1 MAVKTIGQDGLD
13 DLGIDEFNRLYWKGE
28 RVVTE
33 TMIDLPA
40 WVDFAVGAA
49 AVATVVIVLKNG
61 AQNPIV
67 RHINIKLTLGSVQIL
82 WRWHYRHRSST
93 S

>member
-49 AVATVVIVLKNG
+49 AVATVVIVLIQVLKYFG
-61 AQNPIV
+61 IEPA
-67 RHINIKLTLGSVQIL
+67 RRK
-82 WRWHYRHRSST
+82 SST
-93 S
+93 GDG